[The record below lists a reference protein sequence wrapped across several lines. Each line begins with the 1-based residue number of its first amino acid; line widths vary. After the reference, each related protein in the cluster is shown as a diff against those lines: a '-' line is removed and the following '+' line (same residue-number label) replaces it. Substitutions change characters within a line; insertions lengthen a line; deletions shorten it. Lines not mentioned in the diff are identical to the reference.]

1 MFTKNLILAASLST
15 ILFTNTANAVIGP
28 IKITLNP
35 TEISSNYFNEVDTLA
50 PFSSEVYTEK
60 DIKASKS
67 NSIYDFLTQNT
78 SLTLAPSSGN
88 KFSQS
93 IAARGYGLTNGYQN
107 IVVTLN
113 GRRLNNIDMQTSNIG
128 GININNVEKIEITKG
143 SGSVVYG
150 DNAMAGAI
158 HIFTKNNTDIETST
172 SIGNY
177 GLQERDISFGTQEGN
192 FNINAS
198 IDSLD
203 HGGYGSNDS
212 IGNKDKGEQSNANL
226 GVGYSF
232 GNGTDI
238 QIDYS
243 KNYVNNK
250 YPFSVTK
257 AEFDADPGFDYDGKA
272 RNQREASAWN
282 KGLKITTP
290 IGDNL
295 EITFD
300 TSKVKKY
307 SQTRSGTATGY
318 GAWSRS
324 DYDYSNNDLIVSFK
338 NGNLKIDSG
347 IKSSKAFRK
356 GSSNTLTK
364 DNMGI
369 FSQLQLTRN
378 NTLFSIGVRKE
389 TVDHKYQ
396 PNSGTGDI
404 KETKFNAFDIGFN
417 SKLSE
422 TTSIF
427 SNYNQAFQS
436 PDVDR
441 YFKWNAS
448 YTGLVYDGNLKAP
461 TSKTFN
467 IGINHLTDN
476 SKTKATLFRAN
487 LKNEIYL
494 CKQASASECGL
505 YGDNTNLDKSHKYGL
520 ELQNKYNVNSKLST
534 NVNYAYTVAKI
545 DSEDKGSGAFNGK
558 THPMTSKHNI
568 SVSAMFS
575 LNDKANMTLTQKYR
589 SKGFAS
595 EDFSNTFTQK
605 QMAYNSTDF
614 NFSYTTDKEL
624 ELNFDVEN
632 LFDNSYGTVLRDDV
646 IYPANFTRNIKLSI
660 SRKF

>member
-1 MFTKNLILAASLST
+1 MFTKNLILAASLSA
-15 ILFTNTANAVIGP
+15 ILFSNSANAVIGP
-28 IKITLNP
+28 IKVTLNP

-212 IGNKDKGEQSNANL
+212 IGNKDKGEQSNGNL
-226 GVGYSF
+226 GVGYTF
-232 GNGTDI
+232 GNGTNV

-427 SNYNQAFQS
+427 SNYNQAFQA

-568 SVSAMFS
+568 SVSAMYS

>member
-1 MFTKNLILAASLST
+1 MFTKNLILAASLSA
-15 ILFTNTANAVIGP
+15 ILFSNTANAVIGP

-212 IGNKDKGEQSNANL
+212 IGNKDKGEQSNGNL
-226 GVGYSF
+226 GVGYTF
-232 GNGTDI
+232 GNGTNV

-427 SNYNQAFQS
+427 SNYNQAFQA

>member
-427 SNYNQAFQS
+427 SNYNQAFQA

>member
-1 MFTKNLILAASLST
+1 MFTKNLILAASMSA
-15 ILFTNTANAVIGP
+15 ILFSNSAIAVIGP

-35 TEISSNYFNEVDTLA
+35 TNLSSNYFNDDDVTA
-50 PFSSEVYTEK
+50 PFSSEVYTLD

-67 NSIYDFLTQNT
+67 SNIYDFLTQNT

-88 KFSQS
+88 RFSQS
-93 IAARGYGLTNGYQN
+93 IATRGYGLTNGYQN

-113 GRRLNNIDMQTSNIG
+113 GRRLNNIDMSTSNIG

-158 HIFTKNNTDIETST
+158 HIFTKNNTDIETTT
-172 SIGNY
+172 SFGNY
-177 GLQERDISFGTQEGN
+177 GLQNRSISFGTEEGN

-198 IDSLD
+198 VDSLD
-203 HGGYGSNDS
+203 HGGYGSYDP
-212 IGNKDKGEQSNANL
+212 IGNRDKGEQSNANF
-226 GVGYSF
+226 GAGYAF
-232 GNGTDI
+232 DNGTDV
-238 QIDYS
+238 QVNYS
-243 KNYVNNK
+243 KDTVNNK

-272 RNQREASAWN
+272 RNQREASASN

-290 IGDNL
+290 IGNNL

-300 TSKVKKY
+300 ASKVKKY
-307 SQTRSGTATGY
+307 SQTRYGSATGY
-318 GAWSRS
+318 GSWGRS

-338 NGNLKIDSG
+338 NGNLTIDSG

-356 GSSNTLTK
+356 GSSDTLTK

-369 FSQLQLTRN
+369 FSQLQLTQN
-378 NTLFSIGVRKE
+378 NTLYSIGVRKE

-396 PNSGTGDI
+396 PISGTGDT
-404 KETKFNAFDIGFN
+404 KKTKFTAFDIGFN

-441 YFKWNAS
+441 YFKIGAWPA
-448 YTGLVYDGNLKAP
+448 LIYDPDLKAP
-461 TSKTFN
+461 KSKTIN
-467 IGINHLTDN
+467 IGLNYLTNN

-487 LKNEIYL
+487 LENEIYL
-494 CKQASASECGL
+494 CKQASAAECGQF
-505 YGDNTNLDKSHKYGL
+505 GDNTNLDKSHKYGL

-568 SVSAMFS
+568 SVSAMYS

-646 IYPANFTRNIKLSI
+646 IYPANFTRNIKVTL

>member
-212 IGNKDKGEQSNANL
+212 IGNKDKGEQSNGNL
-226 GVGYSF
+226 GVGYTF
-232 GNGTDI
+232 GNGTNV

-427 SNYNQAFQS
+427 SNYNQAFQA

-494 CKQASASECGL
+494 CKQASASECG
-505 YGDNTNLDKSHKYGL
+505 YFGDNTNLDKSHKYGL

-568 SVSAMFS
+568 SVSAIYG

-646 IYPANFTRNIKLSI
+646 IYPANFTRNIKLSL

>member
-1 MFTKNLILAASLST
+1 MFTKNLILAASLSA
-15 ILFTNTANAVIGP
+15 IVISNSANAVIGP

-212 IGNKDKGEQSNANL
+212 IGNKDKGEQSNGNL
-226 GVGYSF
+226 GVGYTF
-232 GNGTDI
+232 GNGTNV

-427 SNYNQAFQS
+427 SNYNQAFQA

-568 SVSAMFS
+568 SVSAMYS

>member
-1 MFTKNLILAASLST
+1 MFTKNLILAASFSA
-15 ILFTNTANAVIGP
+15 IVISNSANAVIGP

-88 KFSQS
+88 RFSQS

-212 IGNKDKGEQSNANL
+212 IGNKDKGEQSNGNL
-226 GVGYSF
+226 GVGYTF
-232 GNGTDI
+232 GNGTNV

-272 RNQREASAWN
+272 RNQREATAWN
-282 KGLKITTP
+282 RGLKITTP
-290 IGDNL
+290 INDNL
-295 EITFD
+295 EVTFD
-300 TSKVKKY
+300 ASKVKKY
-307 SQTRSGTATGY
+307 SQTRYGSATGY

-427 SNYNQAFQS
+427 SNYNQAFQA

-494 CKQASASECGL
+494 CKQASASECGSF
-505 YGDNTNLDKSHKYGL
+505 GDNTNLDKSHKYGL

-568 SVSAMFS
+568 SVSAMYS

>member
-1 MFTKNLILAASLST
+1 MFTKNLILAASFSA
-15 ILFTNTANAVIGP
+15 IVISNSANAVIGP

-378 NTLFSIGVRKE
+378 NTLLSIGVRKE

-427 SNYNQAFQS
+427 SNYNQAFQA

-494 CKQASASECGL
+494 CKQASASECG
-505 YGDNTNLDKSHKYGL
+505 YFGDNTNLDKSHKYGL

-568 SVSAMFS
+568 SVSAMYS

>member
-212 IGNKDKGEQSNANL
+212 IGNKDKGEQSNGNL
-226 GVGYSF
+226 GVGYTF
-232 GNGTDI
+232 GNGTNV

-427 SNYNQAFQS
+427 SNYNQAFQA

-614 NFSYTTDKEL
+614 NFAYITDKGL

-646 IYPANFTRNIKLSI
+646 IYPTNFTRNIKLSV

>member
-1 MFTKNLILAASLST
+1 MKTKQLYTTAVAA
-15 ILFTNTANAVIGP
+15 LFASSSAFAVIGP

-35 TEISSNYFNEVDTLA
+35 TELSSNYFNEVDTLA
-50 PFSSEVYTEK
+50 PFSSEVYTSE

-67 NSIYDFLTQNT
+67 SSIYDFLTQST

-88 KFSQS
+88 RFSQS

-143 SGSVVYG
+143 SGSVIYG

-158 HIFTKNNTDIETST
+158 HIYTSMNDEIETST

-177 GLQERDISFGTQEGN
+177 GLQNRSISFGTQEGN

-226 GVGYSF
+226 GLGYSF

-243 KNYVNNK
+243 RNYVNNK

-272 RNQREASAWN
+272 RNQREATAWN
-282 KGLKITTP
+282 RGLKITTP
-290 IGDNL
+290 INDNL
-295 EITFD
+295 EVTFD
-300 TSKVKKY
+300 ASKVKKY
-307 SQTRSGTATGY
+307 SQTRYGSATGY

-356 GSSNTLTK
+356 GSSDTLTK

-369 FSQLQLTRN
+369 FSQLQLARN

-389 TVDHKYQ
+389 TVDHEYK
-396 PNSGTGDI
+396 PNTGTID
-404 KETKFNAFDIGFN
+404 KRETKFTAFDIGFN
-417 SKLSE
+417 SKLSD

-427 SNYNQAFQS
+427 SNYNQAFQA

-441 YFKWNAS
+441 YFKWKS
-448 YTGLVYDGNLKAP
+448 DYSGLEYDGNLKAP

-494 CKQASASECGL
+494 CKQASASDCSSM
-505 YGDNTNLDKSHKYGL
+505 GDNTNLDKSHKYGL

-568 SVSAMFS
+568 SVSAMYS

-646 IYPANFTRNIKLSI
+646 IYPANFTRNIKVTL

>member
-212 IGNKDKGEQSNANL
+212 IGNKDKGEQSNGNL
-226 GVGYSF
+226 GVGYTF
-232 GNGTDI
+232 GNGTNV

-427 SNYNQAFQS
+427 SNYNQAFQA

-646 IYPANFTRNIKLSI
+646 IYPANFTRNIKLSV

>member
-88 KFSQS
+88 RFSQS

-212 IGNKDKGEQSNANL
+212 IGNKDKGEQSNGNL
-226 GVGYSF
+226 GVGYTF
-232 GNGTDI
+232 GNGTNV

-427 SNYNQAFQS
+427 SNYNQAFQA

>member
-212 IGNKDKGEQSNANL
+212 IGNKDKGEQSNGNL
-226 GVGYSF
+226 GVGYTF
-232 GNGTDI
+232 GNGTNV

-427 SNYNQAFQS
+427 SNYNQAFQA

>member
-1 MFTKNLILAASLST
+1 MKTKQLYITAVAA
-15 ILFTNTANAVIGP
+15 LFASSSAFAVIGP

-35 TEISSNYFNEVDTLA
+35 TELSSNYFNEVDTLA
-50 PFSSEVYTEK
+50 PFSSEVYTSE

-67 NSIYDFLTQNT
+67 SSIYDFLTQST

-88 KFSQS
+88 RFSQS

-143 SGSVVYG
+143 SGSVIYG

-158 HIFTKNNTDIETST
+158 HIYTSMNDEIETST

-177 GLQERDISFGTQEGN
+177 GLQDRSISFGTQDGN

-226 GVGYSF
+226 GLGYSF

-243 KNYVNNK
+243 RNYVNNK

-272 RNQREASAWN
+272 RNQREATAWN
-282 KGLKITTP
+282 RGLKITTP
-290 IGDNL
+290 INENL
-295 EITFD
+295 EVTFD
-300 TSKVKKY
+300 ASKVKKY
-307 SQTRSGTATGY
+307 SQTRYGSATGY

-356 GSSNTLTK
+356 GSSDTLTK

-369 FSQLQLTRN
+369 FSQLQLARN

-389 TVDHKYQ
+389 TVDHEYK
-396 PNSGTGDI
+396 PNTGTID
-404 KETKFNAFDIGFN
+404 KRETKFTAFDIGFN
-417 SKLSE
+417 SKLSD

-427 SNYNQAFQS
+427 SNYNQAFQA

-441 YFKWNAS
+441 YFKFKS
-448 YTGLVYDGNLKAP
+448 DYSGLEYDGNLKAP

-467 IGINHLTDN
+467 IGVNHLTDN

-494 CKQASASECGL
+494 CKQASASECGAF
-505 YGDNTNLDKSHKYGL
+505 GDNTNLDKSHKYGL

-568 SVSAMFS
+568 SVSAMYS
-575 LNDKANMTLTQKYR
+575 LNEKANMTLTQKYR

-646 IYPANFTRNIKLSI
+646 IYPANFTRNIKVTL

>member
-212 IGNKDKGEQSNANL
+212 IGNKDKGEQSNGNL
-226 GVGYSF
+226 GVGYTF
-232 GNGTDI
+232 GNGTNV

-427 SNYNQAFQS
+427 SNYNQAFQA

-568 SVSAMFS
+568 SVSAMYS

>member
-1 MFTKNLILAASLST
+1 MKTKQLYITAVAA
-15 ILFTNTANAVIGP
+15 LFASSSAFGVIGP

-35 TEISSNYFNEVDTLA
+35 TELSSNYFNEVDTLA
-50 PFSSEVYTEK
+50 PFSSEVYTSE

-67 NSIYDFLTQNT
+67 SSIYDFLTQST

-88 KFSQS
+88 RFSQS

-143 SGSVVYG
+143 SGSVIYG

-158 HIFTKNNTDIETST
+158 HIYTSMNDEIETST

-177 GLQERDISFGTQEGN
+177 GLQDRSISFGTQEGN

-212 IGNKDKGEQSNANL
+212 IGNKDKGEQSNGNL
-226 GVGYSF
+226 GVGYTF
-232 GNGTDI
+232 GNGTNV

-338 NGNLKIDSG
+338 KGNLKIDSG

-427 SNYNQAFQS
+427 SNYNQAFQA

>member
-212 IGNKDKGEQSNANL
+212 IGNKDKGEQSNGNL
-226 GVGYSF
+226 GVGYTF
-232 GNGTDI
+232 GNGTNV

-427 SNYNQAFQS
+427 SNYNQAFQA

-494 CKQASASECGL
+494 CKGASASECGT

-646 IYPANFTRNIKLSI
+646 IYPANFTRNIKLSL

>member
-212 IGNKDKGEQSNANL
+212 IGNKDKGEQSNGNL
-226 GVGYSF
+226 GVGYTF
-232 GNGTDI
+232 GNGTNV

-404 KETKFNAFDIGFN
+404 RETKFNAFDIGFN

-427 SNYNQAFQS
+427 SNYNQAFQA

>member
-1 MFTKNLILAASLST
+1 MFTKNLILAASMSA
-15 ILFTNTANAVIGP
+15 ILFSNSAIAVIGP

-35 TEISSNYFNEVDTLA
+35 TNLSSNYFNDDDVTA
-50 PFSSEVYTEK
+50 PFSSEVYTLD

-67 NSIYDFLTQNT
+67 SNIYDFLTQNT

-88 KFSQS
+88 RFSQS
-93 IAARGYGLTNGYQN
+93 IATRGYGLTNGYQN

-113 GRRLNNIDMQTSNIG
+113 GRRLNNIDMSTSNIG

-158 HIFTKNNTDIETST
+158 HIFTKNNTDIETTT
-172 SIGNY
+172 SFGNY
-177 GLQERDISFGTQEGN
+177 GLQNRSISFGTEEGN

-203 HGGYGSNDS
+203 HGGYGSYDS
-212 IGNKDKGEQSNANL
+212 IGNRDKGEQSNANF
-226 GVGYSF
+226 GAGYAF
-232 GNGTDI
+232 DNGTDV
-238 QIDYS
+238 QVNYS
-243 KNYVNNK
+243 KDTVNNK

-272 RNQREASAWN
+272 RNQREASASN

-300 TSKVKKY
+300 ASKVKKY
-307 SQTRSGTATGY
+307 SQTRYGSATGY
-318 GAWSRS
+318 GSWGRS

-338 NGNLKIDSG
+338 NGNLTIDSG

-356 GSSNTLTK
+356 GSSDTLTK

-369 FSQLQLTRN
+369 FSQLQLTQN
-378 NTLFSIGVRKE
+378 NTLYSIGVRKE

-396 PNSGTGDI
+396 PISGTGDT
-404 KETKFNAFDIGFN
+404 KKTKFTAFDIGFN

-441 YFKWNAS
+441 YFKI
-448 YTGLVYDGNLKAP
+448 GVYPALIYDPDLKAP
-461 TSKTFN
+461 KSKTIN
-467 IGINHLTDN
+467 IGLNYLTNN

-487 LKNEIYL
+487 LENEFYL
-494 CKQASASECGL
+494 CKQASAAECS
-505 YGDNTNLDKSHKYGL
+505 YFGDNTNLDKSHKYGL

-568 SVSAMFS
+568 SVSAMYS

-646 IYPANFTRNIKLSI
+646 IYPANFTRNIKVTL